1 MLVSRHPCWS
11 ADIFVSQQTSL
22 LVSRHPC
29 SHTAFLFL
37 LEVVWLCREAVC
49 SSYQQAQ
56 ATSRG
61 FSQTSPPLWSCQA
74 PLHSQHAPHCSRPS
88 ARNCPAG
95 HLTSAGQGCAES
107 PAAGGPSCCVHGSCS
122 TQSASRFL
130 TAETVAAHVAAR
142 VVAHVAAH
150 VTARSTPK
158 ITTRTCVKAV
168 TAVLGVASVLAL
180 HTGLAHCLA
189 AQHNHSTACSNGASC
204 SQRASMQVLS
214 SSVCLH
220 RVCGLLLTLC
230 SNFLAALALS

>member
-1 MLVSRHPCWS
+1 M
-11 ADIFVSQQTSL
+11 
-22 LVSRHPC
+22 
-29 SHTAFLFL
+29 
-37 LEVVWLCREAVC
+37 WLCREAVC

-74 PLHSQHAPHCSRPS
+74 PIHSQHAPHCSRPS

-107 PAAGGPSCCVHGSCS
+107 PAAGGPSCCVHGSRS

-130 TAETVAAHVAAR
+130 TAETVAAHVVAHVTAH
-142 VVAHVAAH
+142 VVAHVTAH

-189 AQHNHSTACSNGASC
+189 AQHNHSTACSNSASC
-204 SQRASMQVLS
+204 PHRVSMQVLS
-214 SSVCLH
+214 SFVCLYSLY
-220 RVCGLLLTLC
+220 RVCGLLLTLKLL
-230 SNFLAALALS
+230 FLEAPALS